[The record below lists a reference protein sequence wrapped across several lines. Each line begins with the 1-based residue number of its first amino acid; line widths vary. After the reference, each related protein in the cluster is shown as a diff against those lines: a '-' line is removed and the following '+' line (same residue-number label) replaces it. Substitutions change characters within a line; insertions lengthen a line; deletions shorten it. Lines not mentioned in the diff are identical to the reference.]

1 MAFHRKAGPNTK
13 NKTQDFIQFFVILYR
28 KKSVVFTILFLT
40 SVQLHLS
47 HLTQKLE
54 LKSAVQTRQKRQWK
68 IGRNWLT
75 ILFKISIVIDPL
87 QKLKAS
93 DVTLIENFI
102 KKSERSILNQIVVVQ
117 VFSHPGKFDFI
128 LSTAFVWLVYSQHT
142 LRKYEHYPDGYFL
155 QLYKLSA
162 LIEDLH
168 TFLNWVFQ
176 SFMKSFLRGKFLF
189 SIVICRRIYRTDC
202 KTGKLSWSKL
212 SFCSFSFRSGWIW
225 SWTRLL
231 AKILFLYL
239 VYPAWFTSHVDNFVI
254 LF

>member
-28 KKSVVFTILFLT
+28 KKSVVFTILFQT

-102 KKSERSILNQIVVVQ
+102 KK
-117 VFSHPGKFDFI
+117 
-128 LSTAFVWLVYSQHT
+128 
-142 LRKYEHYPDGYFL
+142 
-155 QLYKLSA
+155 
-162 LIEDLH
+162 
-168 TFLNWVFQ
+168 
-176 SFMKSFLRGKFLF
+176 
-189 SIVICRRIYRTDC
+189 
-202 KTGKLSWSKL
+202 
-212 SFCSFSFRSGWIW
+212 
-225 SWTRLL
+225 
-231 AKILFLYL
+231 AKE
-239 VYPAWFTSHVDNFVI
+239 AS
-254 LF
+254 